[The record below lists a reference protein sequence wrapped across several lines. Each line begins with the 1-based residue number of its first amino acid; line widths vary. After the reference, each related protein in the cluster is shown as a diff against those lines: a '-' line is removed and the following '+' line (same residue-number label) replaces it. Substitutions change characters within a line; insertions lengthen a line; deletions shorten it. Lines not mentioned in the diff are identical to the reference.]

1 MVSQIFFKQG
11 AAVLYCLVC
20 LSIFAVWWTHLR
32 SEDRGGWSACARAAG
47 DNSTANI
54 RNIANISPYDCIAS
68 FNPWHSS
75 HRGGTGG
82 TAHRGGTGGT
92 YHTGVAQGAQ
102 LTGVAQGPK
111 LTQGWHRGHS
121 SQGWH
126 AKGHKAQQNDV
137 VDLVSFSTCFS
148 LPSHLNTK
156 TSFAIWKHVF
166 VQHADDSKISLGCL
180 RWACIRMYI
189 TESSTH
195 RNLQNIFWRDTN
207 LFLWSNCVYSVFAK
221 RGEKNNEINFP
232 KYKYSLLWRH
242 N

>member
-1 MVSQIFFKQG
+1 M
-11 AAVLYCLVC
+11 
-20 LSIFAVWWTHLR
+20 
-32 SEDRGGWSACARAAG
+32 
-47 DNSTANI
+47 
-54 RNIANISPYDCIAS
+54 
-68 FNPWHSS
+68 
-75 HRGGTGG
+75 
-82 TAHRGGTGGT
+82 
-92 YHTGVAQGAQ
+92 AQGAHI
-102 LTGVAQGPK
+102 
-111 LTQGWHRGHS
+111 TQGWHRGHS

-126 AKGHKAQQNDV
+126 RGQSSHRGGTGGTVHRGGTQRGTRH
-137 VDLVSFSTCFS
+137 SRMMWWIW
-148 LPSHLNTK
+148 SHLAHVFHYPAIWIPSK

-180 RWACIRMYI
+180 RWVCIRMYI